1 MSPGEVQAPDPAD
14 GGSAGDGPDT
24 GAEGVVEGAVA
35 GGVWVVEV

>member
-14 GGSAGDGPDT
+14 GGSAGEGPDS
-24 GAEGVVEGAVA
+24 GAWGVVGVTVT